1 MVPTSSQTF
10 KTMPVTSFEIESSES
25 ANPSGHSTSFGC
37 RCCLQRGPNGACACC
52 PCCYRRACFLGSA
65 GSGCAGFC
73 IAFILIIVALSVGRD
88 ASVVIMFVCLLLLCP
103 ISIIV
108 GVSGC
113 CCIFWCKGAPED
125 LLETGQRQHR
135 ADVVVATVEYAAAQ
149 LVDENLPLSK
159 REVYGDVHRTQPIS
173 SYAVAPD
180 TLVQGTLVPD
190 SLERRSP
197 AFDVD
202 GLLAHV
208 RAGGHDKG
216 RSVSAW
222 FARSPPGVLPTPE
235 DLVAIFGAFSL
246 SFELVDVADGLTAAI
261 GPELTVY
268 HVAAAANA
276 VSDTARAVVCVKLAT
291 SLSQVNK
298 RRLLPMI
305 EISGRPNERELGL

>member
-1 MVPTSSQTF
+1 M
-10 KTMPVTSFEIESSES
+10 
-25 ANPSGHSTSFGC
+25 
-37 RCCLQRGPNGACACC
+37 
-52 PCCYRRACFLGSA
+52 
-65 GSGCAGFC
+65 
-73 IAFILIIVALSVGRD
+73 
-88 ASVVIMFVCLLLLCP
+88 
-103 ISIIV
+103 
-108 GVSGC
+108 
-113 CCIFWCKGAPED
+113 
-125 LLETGQRQHR
+125 
-135 ADVVVATVEYAAAQ
+135 EYAAAQ

-202 GLLAHV
+202 GLLAHARLARVPSTPNGTHTRRERGSGARARSRRFSSQKQV